1 MQVPPGDGNI
11 PGAEHHFSS
20 GKGGGG
26 EKSKEDQNRH
36 CRGKLFPCRS
46 HNLAPCEGMGRMM
59 FDPSHIQVSCH
70 GRETLEREWKGMDRG
85 LCNRPIKVKKPKAG
99 GKRREERT
107 ERRGV
112 FKGEKG
118 ARKCTRICASC
129 PNSCAL
135 EAKHHI
141 ESPAKPPTHRPI
153 IFSGNPA
160 KARPAIRVQAF
171 WVPFRGI

>member
-1 MQVPPGDGNI
+1 MCHREMAISLGPNTISPVAKDGVERRARRI
-11 PGAEHHFSS
+11 RTDTA
-20 GKGGGG
+20 G
-26 EKSKEDQNRH
+26 ESFFHAAAIISLLVK
-36 CRGKLFPCRS
+36 
-46 HNLAPCEGMGRMM
+46 GMGRMM

-70 GRETLEREWKGMDRG
+70 RGETLGREWKGMDRG

-107 ERRGV
+107 ERQGV

-135 EAKHHI
+135 EAKHPM